1 MYLLHGVLQVYLRDP
16 LLKYIGIMGW

>member
-1 MYLLHGVLQVYLRDP
+1 MYLLHGVLAVYLRDP